1 VGPDGITSFGMIQL
15 ASDAGVAI
23 GLVFFLFDLLDLNGE
38 DLMPRPLM
46 PRCSRVQRSPLQ
58 YCDHQIRGE
67 LRH

>member
-46 PRCSRVQRSPLQ
+46 PRCSRV
-58 YCDHQIRGE
+58 
-67 LRH
+67 